1 MRSSPKDP
9 PATGTAGFSP
19 DIWRGSGYH
28 PGMETTSAGLLPRKA
43 APGGLLLLLF
53 ILTLAPATGRA
64 AAQRV
69 ILDVDPGN
77 DDALALL
84 LALDAPTLQVE
95 AVTVCPGNLGPDY
108 AQQVRNALYLV
119 ELAGRA
125 GRVPVHAG
133 MARPL
138 LNKPYPVASFIH
150 GRSGLGRVE
159 VPEVAQK
166 ADPEHAVDA
175 IIRLVNGSPGQI
187 TIAALGGLTNVAMAI
202 LRDPAVARNAK
213 GILFVGGR
221 YATPGLAPGYNVLAD
236 PEAAHVVLTSGAN
249 LTFVGTDVF
258 RNDSQ
263 LTDGDFERI
272 AGFNTP
278 RSRFFIASND
288 LRRTFEQANRG
299 LAGSTNPD
307 PITIATLINPAI
319 GLRYVPLYMHVE
331 LQGESTRGLLVY
343 GDNIYTGQPAPAPN
357 VRFCVS
363 ADGPAF
369 KEMIFALLRKP

>member
-1 MRSSPKDP
+1 MEP
-9 PATGTAGFSP
+9 THAGFLS
-19 DIWRGSGYH
+19 
-28 PGMETTSAGLLPRKA
+28 RKA
-43 APGGLLLLLF
+43 VTSGLFLFLLLLA
-53 ILTLAPATGRA
+53 LAQTTGRA
-64 AAQRV
+64 AVTRV

-77 DDALALL
+77 DDALAML

-95 AVTVCPGNLGPDY
+95 AVTVCPGNLGPNH

-119 ELAGRA
+119 ELAGKA

-133 MARPL
+133 MGRPL

-150 GRSGLGRVE
+150 GKSGLGRVE

-166 ADPEHAVDA
+166 ADPEHAVDT
-175 IIRLVNGSPGQI
+175 IIRLVNGSPGRV

-202 LRDPAVARNAK
+202 LRDPAVARNVK
-213 GILFVGGR
+213 DILFVGGR

-236 PEAAHVVLTSGAN
+236 PEAAHVVLTSGAP

-263 LTDGDFERI
+263 LTDEDFARI
-272 AGFNTP
+272 AAFDTP
-278 RSRFFIASND
+278 RSRFFIESND
-288 LRRTFEQANRG
+288 LRRTFEKTNRG
-299 LAGSTNPD
+299 MTGSTNPD

-319 GLRYVPLYMHVE
+319 GLRYVSLHMHVE

-343 GDNIYTGQPAPAPN
+343 GDNIYSGQPAPPPN
-357 VRFCVS
+357 VRFCVA

-369 KEMIFALLRKP
+369 RQLVFDLLRRP